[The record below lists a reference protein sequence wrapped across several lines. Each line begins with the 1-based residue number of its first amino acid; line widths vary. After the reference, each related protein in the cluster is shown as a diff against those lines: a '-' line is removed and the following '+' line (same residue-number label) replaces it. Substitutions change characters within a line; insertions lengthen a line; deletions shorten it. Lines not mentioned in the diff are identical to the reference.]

1 MKGNFEQ
8 CLALTLKEEGG
19 FSKHHADPGGMTNL
33 GVTKATYEGWVGRK
47 VDEEEMRALT
57 LKDVT
62 PIYLMNYW
70 NRVRGEELPMGVDL
84 AVFDLGVNSGTTT
97 AIKFL
102 QSALNIPS
110 DGIFGPFTLKH
121 VNEADPAEVIKAVCE
136 ERLTFLKKLSTFPT
150 FGKGWTSRVKR
161 VQENSLK
168 MLTVGTK
175 PALERVST
183 NVPEV

>member
-19 FSKHHADPGGMTNL
+19 FTKHPADPGGMTNM
-33 GVTKATYEGWVGRK
+33 GVTRATYEGWVHRK
-47 VDEEEMRALT
+47 VEEEEMRALT

-62 PIYLMNYW
+62 PIYRVNYW
-70 NRVRGEELPMGVDL
+70 DRVRGDELPQGVDL

-102 QSALNIPS
+102 QNALDIPA

-121 VNEADPAEVIKAVCE
+121 VNEADPEALVKKLCE
-136 ERLTFLKKLSTFPT
+136 ERLNFLKKLSTFPT
-150 FGKGWTSRVKR
+150 FGKGWTARVKR
-161 VQENSLK
+161 VQENGLK
-168 MLTVGTK
+168 MLAVVPQAPLKG
-175 PALERVST
+175 VSAD
-183 NVPEV
+183 VA